1 MTAIAPALSLR
12 TRSLLRSALWFDA
25 ASVAGLALL
34 LLLMADAL
42 APLLGLDAAFMR
54 AVGALLLPFVAFL
67 ALTAARNRISR
78 VAVGWIIALNAL
90 YVIDSF
96 AILVLGWAQPTAL
109 GTAFVIAQALVGGAV
124 AVVEWIGLQRE
135 PADVA

>member
-1 MTAIAPALSLR
+1 MTAIAQPLPVR
-12 TRSLLRSALWFDA
+12 PRSLLRSALWFDA

-34 LLLMADAL
+34 LLLMVDAL
-42 APLLGLDAAFMR
+42 APMLGLDAALMR
-54 AVGALLLPFVAFL
+54 AVGALLLPFAVFL
-67 ALTAARNRISR
+67 ALTAARARISR

-96 AILVLGWAQPTAL
+96 AILVLGWVQPTVL

-124 AVVEWIGLQRE
+124 AVAEWIGLQRE
-135 PADVA
+135 PAGVA